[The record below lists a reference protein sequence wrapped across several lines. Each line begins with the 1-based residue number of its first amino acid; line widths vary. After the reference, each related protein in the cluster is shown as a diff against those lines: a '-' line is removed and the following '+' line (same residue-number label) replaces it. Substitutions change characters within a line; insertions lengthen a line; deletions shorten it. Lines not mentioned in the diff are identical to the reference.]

1 MHPYLSYTS
10 ILKGGKK
17 RHIQRQSCQNMGRSK
32 SSESQTV
39 IPNRTHGDPDIAHSI
54 NTFLKTCRRYPWTTK
69 DPIPVIDLLWAQP
82 FWTRRHCYGAIAPD
96 SEPSLHGWSLLLTLF
111 NMSQYFNP
119 YGGKLL
125 YLPWPRHILF
135 MLPLNRLAPFLS
147 PTVTV
152 LFHAAI
158 SEQIRLSGR
167 DGMKRAG
174 ASFPPTE
181 DHVGLPVSA
190 RDWGLG
196 VGTLPA
202 IGFRSADERV
212 ASSRTWVRA
221 KM

>member
-1 MHPYLSYTS
+1 M
-10 ILKGGKK
+10 GKK

-32 SSESQTV
+32 SAESQTT
-39 IPNRTHGDPDIAHSI
+39 IPNQTHGDPDIAHFM
-54 NTFLKTCRRYPWTTK
+54 NTFLKTCRRYPWTTS

-82 FWTRRHCYGAIAPD
+82 FWTRRHCYGAITAD
-96 SEPSLHGWSLLLTLF
+96 SKPSLHGWSQLTLF
-111 NMSQYFNP
+111 NISRYFNP
-119 YGGKLL
+119 YGGTLL
-125 YLPWPRHILF
+125 CPPRPQHILF
-135 MLPLNRLAPFLS
+135 MLPLNRLGPFLS
-147 PTVTV
+147 PTVNV

-167 DGMKRAG
+167 DGMKRAW
-174 ASFPPTE
+174 ALFPPTE

-190 RDWGLG
+190 QVWGLC

-202 IGFRSADERV
+202 IGFCSADESV